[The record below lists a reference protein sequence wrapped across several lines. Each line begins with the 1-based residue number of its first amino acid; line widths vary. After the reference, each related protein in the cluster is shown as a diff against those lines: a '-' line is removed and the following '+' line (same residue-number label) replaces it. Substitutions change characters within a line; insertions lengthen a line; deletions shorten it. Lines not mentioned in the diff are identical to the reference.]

1 MEVVG
6 VHIVQTLAHV
16 GTPRRSVV
24 VRVDD
29 GGRVLAMDA
38 VDDDA
43 EVLEAVGHGARVVI
57 VDAPLAVPNDAGSRD
72 IERVLAWCD
81 IPLFPVSRRRVTA
94 LHGGLRAEDLF
105 AALDARA
112 TEGAWEASPD
122 QVLRQLIWEREHPAG
137 AAPLDLADYRAT
149 WPAVRAPVYRP
160 KAAGRARAAGLAP
173 AWQIVAS
180 ALDTGGWAPATDA
193 DDWGVIAD
201 AARLDALCC
210 AVAGLR
216 GLGVGGEAVRLGS
229 PERGRIVVPADA
241 NLRGRIDLTVTRM
254 RAEGAIRI

>member
-1 MEVVG
+1 MEIVG
-6 VHIVQTLAHV
+6 IHLVQTLAHV

-24 VRVDD
+24 ARVDAQ
-29 GGRVLAMDA
+29 GRVLAMDGVA
-38 VDDDA
+38 DDA
-43 EVLEAVGHGARVVI
+43 EVVEAVGYGPRIVV
-57 VDAPLAVPNDAGSRD
+57 VDAPLAVPNDTGSRD

-81 IPLFPVSRRRVTA
+81 IPLFPASRRRMTA
-94 LHGGLRAEDLF
+94 LHGGMRAQALF
-105 AALDARA
+105 PALDARGA
-112 TEGAWEASPD
+112 EGAWEASPD

-137 AAPLDLADYRAT
+137 AAALELADYRAM
-149 WPAVRAPVYRP
+149 WPGVRAPVYRP

-180 ALDTGGWAPATDA
+180 ALDTGGWAPATDG

-210 AVAGLR
+210 ALAGLR
-216 GLGVGGEAVRLGS
+216 ALGVGGDAVRLGS
-229 PERGRIVVPADA
+229 PERGRMVVPADA
-241 NLRGRIDLTVTRM
+241 NLRGRIELTLTRM